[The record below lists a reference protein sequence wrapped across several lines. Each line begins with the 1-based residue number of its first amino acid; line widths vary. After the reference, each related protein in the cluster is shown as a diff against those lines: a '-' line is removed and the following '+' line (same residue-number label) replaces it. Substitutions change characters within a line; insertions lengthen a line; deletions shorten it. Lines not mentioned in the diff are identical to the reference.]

1 MKIRLLILTEI
12 ISPYRIPV
20 FNALALREDVELHV
34 VFLAEN
40 DPALRQ
46 WLVYKDEI
54 QFSHQTLPSLRWRV
68 AGQNLLLNRGLDSAL
83 ESFDPEVIV
92 CGGYNYIASWQAK
105 KWAERNQV
113 PFLLWLESTAKDTR
127 ANSLAIEMLKRKFI
141 SSCNGFIVPGQSSRE
156 YLQSYKI
163 ADDRIFTAPNAVDND
178 LFSRISKETRLNP
191 DCTRA
196 DLQLPSRYILFC
208 GRLVR
213 EKGVFDLLDAYTE
226 LDAETRDKLGLVFA
240 GDGAALPELQERA
253 RLISTTGGV
262 QFRRFVQRNELARI
276 YSLADVLALPTHSDT
291 WGLVVN
297 EAMACGLPI
306 IVTDV
311 AGCAADLVRNHW
323 NGLVIEP
330 RCPSQLAA
338 ALKEITFEEARRK
351 WMGQNSRDQVENFSP
366 HACAAGLA
374 RASIACKTESPAYV

>member
-127 ANSLAIEMLKRKFI
+127 ANSLAIEMLKRKF
-141 SSCNGFIVPGQSSRE
+141 
-156 YLQSYKI
+156 
-163 ADDRIFTAPNAVDND
+163 
-178 LFSRISKETRLNP
+178 
-191 DCTRA
+191 
-196 DLQLPSRYILFC
+196 
-208 GRLVR
+208 
-213 EKGVFDLLDAYTE
+213 
-226 LDAETRDKLGLVFA
+226 
-240 GDGAALPELQERA
+240 
-253 RLISTTGGV
+253 
-262 QFRRFVQRNELARI
+262 
-276 YSLADVLALPTHSDT
+276 
-291 WGLVVN
+291 
-297 EAMACGLPI
+297 
-306 IVTDV
+306 
-311 AGCAADLVRNHW
+311 
-323 NGLVIEP
+323 
-330 RCPSQLAA
+330 
-338 ALKEITFEEARRK
+338 
-351 WMGQNSRDQVENFSP
+351 
-366 HACAAGLA
+366 
-374 RASIACKTESPAYV
+374 